1 MLLLQQQQHHH
12 HQPQLTAKKMD
23 CGEPGAC
30 GPVTSTRS
38 RTYHMIIFMH
48 HSNLTLDNIS
58 DSESGALKLRG
69 KCDLDAD
76 PSLNPDPDSD
86 TDGDTNAESD
96 SESDPVGDAC
106 LCLVCLWFVTRID
119 IDGLTE
125 DFPPASSD
133 HYRITLSSAWAGSPL
148 GCQMSG
154 LDGLI

>member
-1 MLLLQQQQHHH
+1 MILGTLLFKICVLSNIHSFFF
-12 HQPQLTAKKMD
+12 LSALSS
-23 CGEPGAC
+23 
-30 GPVTSTRS
+30 TSLA
-38 RTYHMIIFMH
+38 FQ
-48 HSNLTLDNIS
+48 LTLDNIS

-96 SESDPVGDAC
+96 TVSDPVGDAC

-125 DFPPASSD
+125 DFRRPTQ
-133 HYRITLSSAWAGSPL
+133 ITTGSLSPRFWAGIPL
-148 GCQMSG
+148 WTDKMSG
-154 LDGLI
+154 LDGAYINFKHFIVTRFIKRP